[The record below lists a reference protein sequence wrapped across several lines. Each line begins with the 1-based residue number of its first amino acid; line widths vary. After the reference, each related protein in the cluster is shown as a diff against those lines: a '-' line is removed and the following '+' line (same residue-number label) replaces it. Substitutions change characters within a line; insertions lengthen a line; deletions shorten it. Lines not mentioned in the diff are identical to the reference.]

1 LIIGATLFMASAHK
15 YIRHPTEIPVEICS
29 LSPTL
34 NNIQTQPHDGVGI
47 SFICTYPWQQGT
59 FIKIRLPMVKPAFEA
74 IVEIVWV
81 RKRHSYYEV
90 GVKFLN
96 EEEAFQGRM
105 CEQMCR
111 IEIYRQKQAGEG
123 RKLSVDDAAMEWIS
137 RYAEQFFYR
146 EQVMYQA

>member
-1 LIIGATLFMASAHK
+1 MPLAHK

-29 LSPTL
+29 LRSSDEF
-34 NNIQTQPHDGVGI
+34 QSEPHESVGL
-47 SFICTYPWQQGT
+47 SFICSHHWQRGM
-59 FIKIRLPMVKPAFEA
+59 FIKIRLPMVKPVFEA
-74 IVEIVWV
+74 VVEVMWV
-81 RKRHSYYEV
+81 RPRHSYYEV

-96 EEEAFQGRM
+96 EEDAFQGRM

-111 IEIYRQKQAGEG
+111 IEIYRQKQVGAG
-123 RKLSVDDAAMEWIS
+123 RKLSVDEAALEWIS